1 MKLYR
6 ERWMYIITTLFLMYL
21 LTVLLLLVLTLMV
34 YKLDL
39 AEWIAQLG
47 VTLVYVVSGYFG
59 GFLLGKRIRHQRFF
73 WGMGIGGLYFVT
85 LLIASLVA
93 NGGALKT
100 GWVSIFV
107 FILCTFS
114 AVCGEMTR
122 K

>member
-6 ERWMYIITTLFLMYL
+6 ERWMYILTTLFLMYL
-21 LTVLLLLVLTLMV
+21 LTVLLLLVLSLMV

-39 AEWIAQLG
+39 AGWIAQLG
-47 VTLVYVVSGYFG
+47 VTLVYVISGYFG
-59 GFLLGKRIRHQRFF
+59 GFLLGKKIRHQRFF

-93 NGGALKT
+93 NGGALKK
-100 GWVSIFV
+100 GWVCIFI
-107 FILCTFS
+107 FILCTLS